1 MAMRTAIAI
10 NPRHAAHD
18 EPRHVEQAARL
29 HAITATLNASGLRA
43 SLLEIPA
50 RPATEDQLLAVHSPS
65 MIELVRWSANRPH
78 SWIDH
83 DTYTTSASWDAAL
96 MAAGTAVAVVE
107 AVVGGSARNGFALVR
122 PPGHHATPTESMG
135 FCLFNNVAVAA
146 RYAIDHLSI
155 GRVAIVDFDVHHGNG
170 TQDIFYTDDRVFF
183 CSTHASP
190 LYPGTGAEREIGSGK
205 GHGTTLNLPLPHGVG
220 DAGFARL
227 FDDVVIPAIRR
238 YRPDLILVSA
248 GYDGHWADPLGP
260 LTLSVAGYAALTRRL
275 MEVAEEV
282 CRGRIVLV
290 LEGGYHLRALSA
302 SAMACLEV
310 LTNKNSIVVDPLG
323 PAGELEPDVS
333 ALIARMRQNH
343 PLLAG

>member
-1 MAMRTAIAI
+1 MRTAIAI

-18 EPRHVEQAARL
+18 EPQHVEQAARL
-29 HAITATLNASGLRA
+29 YAITAALNASGLR
-43 SLLEIPA
+43 SVLLDVPA
-50 RPATEDQLLAVHSPS
+50 RPATEAQLRAVHTEQ
-65 MIELVRWSANRPH
+65 MIELVRWSATRPR

-83 DTYTTSASWDAAL
+83 DTYTTPASWDAAL
-96 MAAGTAVAVVE
+96 MAAGATLAVVD
-107 AVVGGSARNGFALVR
+107 AVVSGSVRNGFALVR

-135 FCLFNNVAVAA
+135 FCLFNNVAIAA
-146 RYAIDHLSI
+146 RYAIDHL
-155 GRVAIVDFDVHHGNG
+155 GVTRVAIVDFDVHHGNG
-170 TQDIFYTDDRVFF
+170 TQDIFYDDDRVFF

-190 LYPGTGAEREIGSGK
+190 LYPGTGAEREIGSGR
-205 GHGTTLNLPLPHGVG
+205 GRGTTMNLPLPHGVG

-227 FDDVVIPAIRR
+227 FEDVVIPALRR

-275 MEVAEEV
+275 KETAEEV
-282 CRGRIVLV
+282 CNGRIALV
-290 LEGGYHLRALSA
+290 LEGGYNLKALAA
-302 SAMACLEV
+302 SVLACLEV
-310 LTNKNSIVVDPLG
+310 LANDDTVVDPFG
-323 PAGELEPDVS
+323 PSNEPEPDIS